1 MPEEP
6 LRSVAAVVNAV
17 HTLEGAGFPV
27 RRPFP
32 TEQLPLVDPFLLL
45 DHLGPIQWKP
55 GEAVG
60 APDHPHRGFET
71 ISYVLA
77 GKKEHKDSQGHQG
90 NLEAG
95 DVQWM
100 TAGAGVIH
108 SEMPE
113 SGFRKAGG
121 LYHGFQIWVNLP
133 ARDKMM
139 KPRYQDVRAAK
150 IPRAQSPDGRV
161 MVRVIAG
168 QALGAKAVIDTRI
181 PVHFLHYTLKPGGR
195 TLQELPAE
203 ENALVYMI
211 SGALTLG
218 SNRETVREGQMALL
232 SSGGGVELEAPEATP
247 EPAVPAEQA
256 GPSGQAEP
264 SLPSGVEKPGAEFLL
279 LSGKPLNEPVARWGP
294 FVMNTQEEILQA
306 IEDYNAG
313 RMGTIDF

>member
-1 MPEEP
+1 MPNEP
-6 LRSVAAVVNAV
+6 LRSVTDVVNAV
-17 HTLEGAGFPV
+17 QTLEGAGFPV

-32 TEQLPLVDPFLLL
+32 TEQLQLVDPFLLL
-45 DHLGPIQWKP
+45 DHLGPINWKP

-113 SGFRKAGG
+113 AEFQKAGG

-139 KPRYQDVRAAK
+139 KPRYQEVPAAK
-150 IPRAQSPDGRV
+150 IPRAQSEDGRV
-161 MVRVIAG
+161 IVRVVAG
-168 QALGAKAVIDTRI
+168 RALGATAVIDTRI
-181 PVHFLHYTLKPGGR
+181 PVHFLHYTLSPGGR
-195 TLQELPAE
+195 TVQELPEE

-232 SSGGGVELEAPEATP
+232 SPGGGVEMEAPEEISEP
-247 EPAVPAEQA
+247 SGPSEPAGSHEQ
-256 GPSGQAEP
+256 S
-264 SLPSGVEKPGAEFLL
+264 GAEFLL
-279 LSGKPLNEPVARWGP
+279 LAGKPLNEPVARWGP
-294 FVMNTQEEILQA
+294 FVMNTQEEIVQA

-313 RMGTIDF
+313 RMGSIDF